1 MYCSGCGTQLQS
13 GLVYCSRC
21 GRRVA
26 EDIASASWAANP
38 LTMTAIIAGVGF
50 FAFMLVI
57 RALTRSDVPPNLFV
71 PISFVY
77 FGALFGICFMV
88 LRYASKFNKAELPS
102 DRIRDTAD
110 LDTPAYLRPAVN
122 TAQLEEARDLG
133 IGSVTDATTRTLD
146 EVMIERRK

>member
-26 EDIASASWAANP
+26 EDNASANWAANP
-38 LTMTAIIAGVGF
+38 MTMTAIIAGVGF

-57 RALTRSDVPPNLFV
+57 RALTRSDLPPNLFV

-88 LRYASKFNKAELPS
+88 LRYGSNLNKAELPAERPQETGGFES
-102 DRIRDTAD
+102 
-110 LDTPAYLRPAVN
+110 PAYLRPAVN

-133 IGSVTDATTRTLD
+133 IGSVTDRTTRTLD
-146 EVMIERRK
+146 EVTIERK

>member
-13 GLVYCSRC
+13 GLIYCSRC

-26 EDIASASWAANP
+26 EDLASANWAANP

-57 RALTRSDVPPNLFV
+57 RALTRSDVPPNYLV

-88 LRYASKFNKAELPS
+88 LRYGSKLNKAEVSLERP
-102 DRIRDTAD
+102 RETGD
-110 LDTPAYLRPAVN
+110 LEAPAYLRPAVN
-122 TAQLEEARDLG
+122 TAQLEEARDFG
-133 IGSVTDATTRTLD
+133 IGSVTDRTTRTLD
-146 EVMIERRK
+146 EVTIERK

>member
-13 GLVYCSRC
+13 GLIYCSRC

-26 EDIASASWAANP
+26 EDLASASWTANP
-38 LTMTAIIAGVGF
+38 MTMTAIIAGVGF

-57 RALTRSDVPPNLFV
+57 RALTRTDLPPNLFV

-88 LRYASKFNKAELPS
+88 LRYGSKLNKAELPPE
-102 DRIRDTAD
+102 RVREMGD
-110 LDTPAYLRPAVN
+110 LDAPAYLRPAVN
-122 TAQLEEARDLG
+122 TAQLEEARDFG
-133 IGSVTDATTRTLD
+133 IGSVTDRTTRTLD
-146 EVMIERRK
+146 EVKIERK

>member
-1 MYCSGCGTQLQS
+1 MFCSGCGTQLQT

-26 EDIASASWAANP
+26 EELATASWSVNP
-38 LTMTAIIAGVGF
+38 LTLTACIAGVGF
-50 FAFMLVI
+50 FAFMLLI
-57 RALTRSDVPPNLFV
+57 RAMTRSTLPPNLFV

-88 LRYASKFNKAELPS
+88 LKYGHKKSVEPKT
-102 DRIRDTAD
+102 DRT
-110 LDTPAYLRPAVN
+110 LDTGELTAPAYLSPVT
-122 TAQLEEARDLG
+122 TAQLEEARDFG

-146 EVMIERRK
+146 EVTIERK

>member
-13 GLVYCSRC
+13 GLIYCSRC

-26 EDIASASWAANP
+26 EDLASGNWAANP
-38 LTMTAIIAGVGF
+38 MTMTAIISGVGF

-57 RALTRSDVPPNLFV
+57 RALTRSELPPNLFV

-88 LRYASKFNKAELPS
+88 LRYCSKLNRSELPME
-102 DRIRDTAD
+102 RPRDTGEFDA
-110 LDTPAYLRPAVN
+110 PAYLRPAVN

-133 IGSVTDATTRTLD
+133 IGSITDRTTRTLD
-146 EVMIERRK
+146 EVTIERR

>member
-13 GLVYCSRC
+13 GLIYCSRC

-26 EDIASASWAANP
+26 EDLASANSAANP
-38 LTMTAIIAGVGF
+38 MTMTAIIAGVGF

-57 RALTRSDVPPNLFV
+57 RALTRSDLSPNLFV
-71 PISFVY
+71 PISFIY

-88 LRYASKFNKAELPS
+88 LRYGSKARKSETSQFVRE
-102 DRIRDTAD
+102 TGD
-110 LDTPAYLRPAVN
+110 LEAPAYLQPAVN
-122 TAQLEEARDLG
+122 TAQLEEVRDFG

-146 EVMIERRK
+146 EVTIERR